1 VPGEP
6 LPSIVL
12 VPGGWLGGWSSRD
25 VARRLRLDGHEVHP
39 ATLTG
44 LGDREV

>member
-1 VPGEP
+1 VPGER

-12 VPGGWLGGWSSRD
+12 VPGAWLGGWSWRD
-25 VARRLRLDGHEVHP
+25 VARRLCLDGHEVQP